1 MSGPILITG
10 KNGQVGWDLQR
21 ALKDGGPT
29 IALDRDGMDLSKP
42 DSIRRTIAGIR
53 PSIIINAAA
62 YTAVDLAEEEP
73 DYAQMVNG
81 DAPGI
86 MAEEAKKIGALLIH
100 YSTDY
105 VFDGTKRSPYLE
117 TDQPNPINAYGMS
130 KLIGERA
137 IESSGAN
144 YLILRTSW
152 VYSTRGRNFLLTI
165 LRLAREREELKI
177 VDDQLGIPNWS
188 RAIADATA
196 GVIAKMQKPP
206 AKRARSKSPK
216 GVSGIYHLAGAGET
230 TWFGFAEAILA
241 EIRQGGFP
249 STVMGQLPVSA
260 KRVVPI
266 TTAEYPTRAKRP
278 LYSVLDSSKLKKTFG
293 VALPPWPEQLKAAVK
308 AQPVS
313 LSQS

>member
-1 MSGPILITG
+1 MTGPILITG
-10 KNGQVGWDLQR
+10 KNGQVGWDLHR
-21 ALKDGGPT
+21 ALKEAGPT
-29 IALDRDGMDLSKP
+29 IALDRDAMDLSKP
-42 DSIRRTIAGIR
+42 DSIRRTISGIR

-105 VFDGTKRSPYLE
+105 VFDGTKRSPYVE

-144 YLILRTSW
+144 YLIFRSSW
-152 VYSTRGRNFLLTI
+152 VYSTRGKNFLLTI
-165 LRLAREREELKI
+165 LRLAREREDLKI

-188 RAIADATA
+188 RAIAEATA
-196 GVIAKMQKPP
+196 AVIAKIQKPA
-206 AKRARSKSPK
+206 AKKSRSKSAPK
-216 GVSGIYHLAGAGET
+216 DLRGIYHMAGTGET

-241 EIRQGGFP
+241 EIQKGGFP
-249 STVMGQLPVSA
+249 STVMGQVPVTA
-260 KRVVPI
+260 KRVLPI

-293 VALPPWPEQLKAAVK
+293 VELPPWDQQLKAAVK
-308 AQPVS
+308 AERVS
-313 LSQS
+313 TG